1 MKKFLASTILIVSTV
16 GNAQSAQIS
25 MDDSI
30 TLVALYNAERCA
42 PIYKKMEI
50 NIRKSGQSLQ
60 SKILIKLWL
69 ISMIKPCF
77 KQRQMH
83 FQSELKNKA
92 HPQ

>member
-50 NIRKSGQSLQ
+50 KIRKSVQ
-60 SKILIKLWL
+60 
-69 ISMIKPCF
+69 
-77 KQRQMH
+77 
-83 FQSELKNKA
+83 
-92 HPQ
+92 